1 MNKNNPSESE
11 GLSQPG
17 DVFTIRLINLIAYG
31 CATVLASVPLY
42 YHAKHN
48 GASIMAIKYHYDM
61 EY

>member
-31 CATVLASVPLY
+31 CATVLTSVTLY
-42 YHAKHN
+42 YHAKRN

>member
-31 CATVLASVPLY
+31 CATVPMSVTLY
-42 YHAKHN
+42 YYTKHN
-48 GASIMAIKYHYDM
+48 GASIMAIKYHCDM
-61 EY
+61 GY